1 MKIITANVNG
11 LRAAHKKGF
20 WDWINQEQPDFLCL
34 QEIRIQAE
42 TVGQDVANPL
52 GYHAGFHY
60 AEKKGYSGVA
70 LYSRLQPHRIQIGW
84 ENPIWEEFH
93 REGRYVQFDFEQV
106 SVISAYFP
114 SGSSAPAR
122 QEAKMR
128 FLSAMLPHLI
138 YLKQQGR
145 EVLLCG
151 DVNIAHTE
159 KDIKNWKGNLDHS
172 GFLPEERTWLST
184 LFTAGYHDI
193 FRHLNLQDGQYTWW
207 SNRGKAWE
215 NNAGWRI
222 DYHIGT
228 ELFATTA
235 QTESIYRAARFSDHA
250 PLTIHYDLNF
260 IK

>member
-20 WDWINQEQPDFLCL
+20 WEWIAQEQPDFLCL
-34 QEIRIQAE
+34 QEIRIQAD
-42 TVGQDVANPL
+42 TVGTAITNPL
-52 GYHAGFHY
+52 DYYAGFHY

-70 LYSRLQPHRIQIGW
+70 LYSRFKPHHVQIGW
-84 ENPIWEEFH
+84 SDPAWTEFD
-93 REGRYVQFDFEQV
+93 REGRYVRFDFEQM
-106 SVISAYFP
+106 SLISAYFP
-114 SGSSAPAR
+114 SGSSTPAR

-128 FLSAMLPHLI
+128 FLTNMLPHLI
-138 YLKQQGR
+138 ELKKQGR

-172 GFLPEERTWLST
+172 GFLPEERAWLST
-184 LFTAGYHDI
+184 LFDAGYYDI
-193 FRHLNLQDGQYTWW
+193 FRCLNSQDGQYTWW

-222 DYHIGT
+222 DYQIGT
-228 ELFATTA
+228 ASFAHAA
-235 QTESIYRAARFSDHA
+235 QTESIYRTTRFSDHA
-250 PLTIHYDLNF
+250 PLTIHYDF
-260 IK
+260 KSVK